1 MASTEY
7 IIKHNRF
14 LFAHDSRSLSDH
26 DRLVPRF
33 VPCFREVRAGNRA
46 VEVCSVS
53 HGPLPYQA
61 IDEAI
66 AIGQLRG
73 RVQMNGTLH
82 ERLYDLTLA
91 TTVPF
96 ALVSVKTAPR
106 ILAPAREIAAE
117 FNEDILRFRTMIRD
131 TAVSCE
137 LWLRSR
143 HGTWRFFRIARDR
156 IIELSRDGTPL
167 T

>member
-1 MASTEY
+1 M
-7 IIKHNRF
+7 IKRIRF
-14 LFAHDSRSLSDH
+14 LHTHDSRARYVYDYSVHL
-26 DRLVPRF
+26 
-33 VPCFREVRAGNRA
+33 AGSRT

-66 AIGQLRG
+66 RIGQLRG

-82 ERLYDLTLA
+82 ERLYDITIA

-106 ILAPAREIAAE
+106 ILAPVREIAAD
-117 FNEDILRFRTMIRD
+117 FNEDIVRFRTMIRD
-131 TAVSCE
+131 KAVSCE

-143 HGTWRFFRIARDR
+143 HGTWRFFRIAADR
-156 IIELSRDGTPL
+156 LVELGRDGLPL
-167 T
+167 AGSG